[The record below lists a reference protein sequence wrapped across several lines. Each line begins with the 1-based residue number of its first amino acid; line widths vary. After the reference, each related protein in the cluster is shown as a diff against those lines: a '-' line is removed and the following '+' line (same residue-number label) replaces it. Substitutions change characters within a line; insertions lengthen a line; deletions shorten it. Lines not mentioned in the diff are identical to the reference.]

1 MRKLEAISLTIA
13 SILTTTLFSLTS
25 YLPQFIAG
33 LILLLIG
40 LSVAAILKELVI
52 RVLTFLKIDAWF
64 GGVTDWFS
72 QIKTEQAVRG
82 KVWPRLLAELVRWTV
97 VILFLVPAAEAW
109 GLPKVTD
116 LLNQFLF
123 YVPNVF
129 VAIVIAF
136 IGIVVANL
144 VSEIVKNASKS
155 LGGTSSNL
163 LGSVA
168 KYALLFFTA
177 LVVLNQ
183 LGIAADLV
191 RILFT
196 GIVAM
201 LAIAGGLAFGLGGQ
215 GSAKK
220 VLDELEKKLQK

>member
-1 MRKLEAISLTIA
+1 MEVI
-13 SILTTTLFSLTS
+13 TTTVAAIVANSLARLGS
-25 YLPQFIAG
+25 YLPQFLAG
-33 LILLLIG
+33 LVLLLFG
-40 LSVAAILKELVI
+40 LAVAALLKEAVI
-52 RVLTFLKIDAWF
+52 RVLTLLRVDEWI
-64 GGVTDWFS
+64 GGVTDWFN
-72 QIKTEQAVRG
+72 QIRSDRSVSG
-82 KVWPRLLAELVRWTV
+82 KVWYKLLAELVRWTV

-109 GLPKVTD
+109 GLPKVTE
-116 LLNQFLF
+116 LLNQFLL

-129 VAIVIAF
+129 VAVVIGF
-136 IGIVVANL
+136 IGLVVANL
-144 VSEIVKNASKS
+144 VSEIVKHASKG

-163 LGSVA
+163 LSTTA
-168 KYALLFFTA
+168 RYALFFFTA

-215 GSAKK
+215 EWARH
-220 VLDELEKKLQK
+220 VLGDLQKRVEK

>member
-1 MRKLEAISLTIA
+1 MEVIGVTIGT
-13 SILTTTLFSLTS
+13 ILTNSLAQLGN
-25 YLPQFIAG
+25 YLPQFLAG

-40 LSVAAILKELVI
+40 LAVAALLKEGII
-52 RVLTFLKIDAWF
+52 RFLTFLRVDEWL
-64 GGVTDWFS
+64 GSVTGWYS
-72 QIKTEQAVRG
+72 QIRSDKNLRG
-82 KVWPRLLAELVRWTV
+82 KVWPNILAELARWTV

-109 GLPKVTD
+109 GLPKVTE
-116 LLNQFLF
+116 LLNQFLL

-129 VAIVIAF
+129 VAVVIGF
-136 IGIVVANL
+136 IGLVIANL

-163 LGSVA
+163 LSTTA
-168 KYALLFFTA
+168 RYALFFFTA

-183 LGIAADLV
+183 LGVAADLV

-201 LAIAGGLAFGLGGQ
+201 LALAGGVAFGLGGQ
-215 GSAKK
+215 EAARKALGDLQKK
-220 VLDELEKKLQK
+220 LEK

>member
-1 MRKLEAISLTIA
+1 MEVIGMTIGTIVTTSLVG
-13 SILTTTLFSLTS
+13 LGG
-25 YLPQFIAG
+25 YLPQFLAG

-40 LSVAAILKELVI
+40 LVVAALLKEAVI
-52 RVLTFLKIDAWF
+52 RFLKILRVEDWF
-64 GGVTDWFS
+64 GSVTDWFNQLKS
-72 QIKTEQAVRG
+72 DSGVKRN
-82 KVWPRLLAELVRWTV
+82 VWPNLLAELVRWTV

-109 GLPKVTD
+109 GLPKVTE
-116 LLNQFLF
+116 LLNQFLL

-129 VAIVIAF
+129 VAVVIGF
-136 IGIVVANL
+136 IGLVVANL
-144 VSEIVKNASKS
+144 VSEIVRHASRS

-163 LGSVA
+163 LAQTA
-168 KYALLFFTA
+168 KYALFFFTV

-183 LGIAADLV
+183 LGVAADLV

-215 GSAKK
+215 DSAKK
-220 VLDELEKKLQK
+220 ALDEFLKRVVK

>member
-1 MRKLEAISLTIA
+1 MEAIGITLGGIVTNSLK
-13 SILTTTLFSLTS
+13 SLGS
-25 YLPQFIAG
+25 YLPQFLAG

-40 LSVAAILKELVI
+40 LVVAAILKEVVI
-52 RVLTFLKIDAWF
+52 RFLTFLRVDQWF
-64 GGVTDWFS
+64 GSVTDWFGKLKS
-72 QIKTEQAVRG
+72 EQTVRG
-82 KVWPRLLAELVRWTV
+82 KVWPKLLAELVRWTV

-109 GLPKVTD
+109 GLSKVTE
-116 LLNQFLF
+116 LLNQFLL

-129 VAIVIAF
+129 VAVVIAF

-163 LGSVA
+163 LSNTG
-168 KYALLFFTA
+168 KYALYFFTV

-183 LGIAADLV
+183 LGVASDLV

-201 LAIAGGLAFGLGGQ
+201 IAIAGGLSFGLGGQ
-215 GSAKK
+215 DTAKK
-220 VLDELEKKLQK
+220 VWGELQKRVEK

>member
-1 MRKLEAISLTIA
+1 MEVIGMTIGAIVTTSLA
-13 SILTTTLFSLTS
+13 GLGG
-25 YLPQFIAG
+25 YLPQFLAG

-40 LSVAAILKELVI
+40 LVVAALLKEAVI
-52 RVLTFLKIDAWF
+52 RFLKILRVEDWF
-64 GGVTDWFS
+64 GSVTDWFNQLKS
-72 QIKTEQAVRG
+72 DSGVKRN
-82 KVWPRLLAELVRWTV
+82 VWPNLLAELVRWTV

-109 GLPKVTD
+109 GLPKVTE
-116 LLNQFLF
+116 LLNQFLL

-129 VAIVIAF
+129 VAVVIGF
-136 IGIVVANL
+136 IGLVVANL
-144 VSEIVKNASKS
+144 VSEIVRHASRS

-163 LGSVA
+163 LAQTA
-168 KYALLFFTA
+168 KYALFFFTV

-183 LGIAADLV
+183 LGVAADLV

-215 GSAKK
+215 DSAKK
-220 VLDELEKKLQK
+220 ALDEFLKRVVK

>member
-1 MRKLEAISLTIA
+1 MEAISVTVA
-13 SILTTTLFSLTS
+13 SIVANSLASLGT
-25 YLPQFIAG
+25 YLPQFLAG

-40 LSVAAILKELVI
+40 LAVAALLKEV
-52 RVLTFLKIDAWF
+52 VLRFLAFLKVEEWI
-64 GGVTDWFS
+64 GGVTDWFKQVKS
-72 QIKTEQAVRG
+72 EGAVRG
-82 KVWPRLLAELVRWTV
+82 RVWPNLLGELVRWTV
-97 VILFLVPAAEAW
+97 VILFLVPAAETW
-109 GLPKVTD
+109 GLPKVTE
-116 LLNQFLF
+116 LLNQFLL

-129 VAIVIAF
+129 VAVVIGF

-144 VSEIVKNASKS
+144 VSEIVKHASRG

-163 LGSVA
+163 LSTTA
-168 KYALLFFTA
+168 RYALFFFTT

-215 GSAKK
+215 EGARK
-220 VLDELEKKLQK
+220 VLGDLQKRVEK

>member
-1 MRKLEAISLTIA
+1 MTIGAIITTSLA
-13 SILTTTLFSLTS
+13 GLGG
-25 YLPQFIAG
+25 YLPQFLAG

-40 LSVAAILKELVI
+40 LVVAALLKEAVI
-52 RVLTFLKIDAWF
+52 RFLRILRVEDWF
-64 GGVTDWFS
+64 GSVTDWFNQLKS
-72 QIKTEQAVRG
+72 DTGVKRN
-82 KVWPRLLAELVRWTV
+82 VWPNLLAELVRWTV

-109 GLPKVTD
+109 GLPKVTE
-116 LLNQFLF
+116 LLNQFLL

-129 VAIVIAF
+129 VAVVIGF
-136 IGIVVANL
+136 IGLVVANL
-144 VSEIVKNASKS
+144 VSEIVRHASRS

-163 LGSVA
+163 LAQTA
-168 KYALLFFTA
+168 KYALFFFTV

-183 LGIAADLV
+183 LGVAADLV

-215 GSAKK
+215 DSAKK
-220 VLDELEKKLQK
+220 ALDEFLKRVVK